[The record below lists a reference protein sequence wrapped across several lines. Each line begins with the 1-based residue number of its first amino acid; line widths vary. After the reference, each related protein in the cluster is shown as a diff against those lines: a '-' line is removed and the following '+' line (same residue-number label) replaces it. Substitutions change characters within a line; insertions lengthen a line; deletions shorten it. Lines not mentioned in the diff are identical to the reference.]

1 MTFHWSGE
9 DTNRHRKVYD
19 TVAGH
24 ARLSWYTSGDEDDF
38 SAGESLFQAIG
49 VRLIARDNALGV
61 DVSNVSGDACPGVQ
75 RSCPKM

>member
-1 MTFHWSGE
+1 M
-9 DTNRHRKVYD
+9 YD

-49 VRLIARDNALGV
+49 VRLVAGDNALGV
-61 DVSNVSGDACPGVQ
+61 DVSNVSSDACPHVSAVMS
-75 RSCPKM
+75 RM